1 MDQYNA
7 TDNIMTNG
15 LVTVD
20 PAEPCCCES
29 EVCGGNGEC
38 WGDFGE
44 LGGDAGS
51 LLHTGGLKDI
61 LEEHSINSISIL
73 SCNNK

>member
-7 TDNIMTNG
+7 TDNTMTSG
-15 LVTVD
+15 LATVD
-20 PAEPCCCES
+20 PAEPCCCGS
-29 EVCGGNGEC
+29 EVCGGNGDR

-61 LEEHSINSISIL
+61 L
-73 SCNNK
+73 

>member
-1 MDQYNA
+1 MDQYKA
-7 TDNIMTNG
+7 TGNIMTSG

-20 PAEPCCCES
+20 PAEPCCWGG

-38 WGDFGE
+38 WGDCGE

-51 LLHTGGLKDI
+51 VLAAELHTGGLQDMV
-61 LEEHSINSISIL
+61 
-73 SCNNK
+73 

>member
-1 MDQYNA
+1 MDQYKA
-7 TDNIMTNG
+7 TGNIMTSG

-20 PAEPCCCES
+20 PAELSCCGGG
-29 EVCGGNGEC
+29 VCGESGEC
-38 WGDFGE
+38 WGDCWE

-61 LEEHSINSISIL
+61 L
-73 SCNNK
+73 

>member
-7 TDNIMTNG
+7 TDNTMTRE
-15 LVTVD
+15 LVTID
-20 PAEPCCCES
+20 PAEPCCGC

-38 WGDFGE
+38 WGDCGE
-44 LGGDAGS
+44 LGGDARS

-61 LEEHSINSISIL
+61 L
-73 SCNNK
+73 